1 MLENHVVI
9 MIECSIEMCIVA
21 AQWGKVC
28 RWHCSGC
35 SDLLQ
40 VSWAVESVVFAGT
53 AVLPVSELEWLHCN
67 YLLASLKT
75 HMISDK
81 L

>member
-1 MLENHVVI
+1 MY
-9 MIECSIEMCIVA
+9 IVA
-21 AQWGKVC
+21 AQWEKVW
-28 RWHCSGC
+28 RWRCSGC

-53 AVLPVSELEWLHCN
+53 AVLPVPELEWLHCK
-67 YLLASLKT
+67 YLLASIET
-75 HMISDK
+75 RMTSDK